1 MSCSKDELEL
11 RELREWLTYEVHLD
25 RYFDKLTEH
34 GFCSLRLIKDL
45 SEEDLDDLNIRPP
58 YHRKRLLKFCSEL
71 GEQDNVAA
79 TSATESVET
88 GSEKAIASPAESA
101 PEIDNKPCADG
112 TQDENLETSSSLV
125 NECRDSKF
133 GPPPLPP
140 KVKQKKGNGEVAR
153 ERPSVPDRES
163 SLKREQ
169 NQIESTNTD
178 AGITSDSGTKL
189 QQPSVLSE
197 VDNVVSVEPG
207 LPQLPRPRT
216 NSSNK
221 KKSAPPLPKHVVSPV
236 KRPNKVKAPPPIPP
250 RSDLEVNSQ
259 DVPKVASESI
269 ESKESDSNVIVND
282 QFEEI
287 VSGVSNVETSCTST
301 PSPPQGEVVENETR
315 SGSPKSSRPLARSRP
330 ARPPRK
336 HIEKRRESGNS
347 ETEEIETSEGI
358 SSENDGVAERVTTG
372 VIGDSA
378 SVKEEAVFPRNGEEK
393 PEETEEE
400 GSIYGNV
407 STTSKPLA
415 PPEEKE
421 EECSIYGNIS
431 TTSTPVAPPPTPPT
445 RGGSTKRPLPTPRP
459 KPPVTLR
466 NKSVPGPNQKQ
477 PAQPYRHSMVS
488 ERFAGN
494 PFLSNLEKQ
503 LDAASDIKKS
513 RSLDRPA
520 NFAQGVHDITNS
532 SESSSKEECRV
543 EEPPSKAPLARLE
556 SASDLM
562 LPKRGD
568 GNLKTTNT
576 ADGNNYAE
584 AHHSYKRL
592 IEKPIASKADLVT
605 DSTYD
610 LMGGTGVT
618 NPVPVD
624 DNYSQVYDQVDIQN
638 STSEAGTYESI
649 EAIKPASPVYDRVD
663 HPRLERKSGRRGAH
677 PSKLFSVV
685 GPGLGGKSRESQAI
699 NNEMLKKISAMVG
712 GRAGEEL
719 FDYESDESADDLVDE
734 VPERKPRGDSTDSL
748 GTSPAQAAAGPRNLR
763 STSGYLYKQGGRQN
777 NKGWKKRWFVF
788 DGTSLKYYTNKDSQE
803 SLHIIPVTQMKDV
816 LVEPGETRKA
826 RFNLITGNRVFMLAS
841 DTMTDM
847 NLWAQTLMAAILQYK
862 ADDSV
867 KKPGGT
873 MSDPDKE
880 GWLKKQGH
888 NMMGDWKRRYVAIKG
903 GSICYYDTY
912 DDFQFETPIHSIEA
926 QLASVKQDPNH
937 RNRFNIITSQK
948 TFSFQVEND
957 FEVSS
962 WIEAVQRAIQIGLSD
977 PAVLEYVF
985 TNPSNRKCAD
995 CGNKDPYPHA
1005 SVNHLVCICGN
1016 CCGSHRS
1023 LGSNISKPRSLLM
1036 DKKIWNDDLK
1046 ELMVKIGNENANK
1059 LLEFKIPDDDRI
1071 RPDADSA
1078 KRREFICAKYE
1089 YKKYSKILPE
1099 YGNVDVL
1106 GQALRES
1113 VQTDDVMRTFEL
1125 IINRVNVKYVP
1136 TDSEDQRT
1144 PLELAVAAGKNLQA
1158 ELLRQNGADSESDDT
1173 FTPIVDIT
1181 EPPSFEVVSS
1191 PPVDTFERSGY
1202 LYRKE
1207 GAMKKRWFTFKDRQL
1222 KYYRGCGDKEPMGVI
1237 DLANVTSLTMN
1248 TNEGTLLLEIVT
1260 FDKTHILKGETDEE
1274 LEAWFT
1280 ALRNKQVFK
1289 VHISLQELGS
1299 DGIPH
1304 IVANCLQFIETYG
1317 VCGHDKRYPKAET
1330 VYLTHCDRKVSAYTR
1345 SVGIG
1350 DISGLFAKPP
1360 NVSEMTT
1367 ALDIVQGLELGGGEG
1382 LADVEF
1388 QMVWQ
1393 SILASEW
1400 QIVASVSASLRQFC
1414 NTQGCLFQLV
1424 LDTVPQ
1430 STPSVTPGRSLYQPS
1445 DSSGDEEVVVKNTKP
1460 ALAALNCYLQ
1470 PRDVSPVRSQLKTPW
1485 ENRTITLSSKATIK
1499 VPNVIRT
1506 VIPERILQQY
1516 LAYCKESG
1524 FSRSTCLRVLS
1535 VCTASTRK
1543 SLQGLDYVS
1552 STGAEAFEELAEVT
1566 EKLGDAGL
1574 DENSILVSPDWAMKY
1589 LPRKYR
1595 ESQTDW
1601 FGKRGIPRRIN
1612 VAVRRVEAP
1621 TVTSAFKIDGV
1632 SSISNIENSTEGF
1645 RVWRAYDVGPG
1656 SLVYANQLEG
1666 QGATSVPVLEMPS
1679 AQTERVKLIMG
1690 WALKETQVKR
1700 KRFTDAQR
1708 KYLTSKFMLGE
1719 ATGQKSDPA
1728 SVARSMMIA
1737 KDSNGRRLFDFAD
1750 FLTANQIAGFFS
1762 RLASKKTLDD
1772 EVDEVSAIDVARHEA
1787 HLEQLTEEVTR
1798 AIGIVHPLVYD
1809 AYNICE
1815 LASKKKLNTLAVPLL
1830 KSMWSSQGIPVDDF
1844 KARRKQP
1851 YVDRLQALW
1860 NSCTC
1865 SNE

>member
-11 RELREWLTYEVHLD
+11 RELREWLTKEVHLD

-101 PEIDNKPCADG
+101 PEIDNKPCADD

-125 NECRDSKF
+125 NECRDSDF
-133 GPPPLPP
+133 VPPPLPPPLPP
-140 KVKQKKGNGEVAR
+140 KEKQKKGNGEVAR

-207 LPQLPRPRT
+207 LPQLP
-216 NSSNK
+216 SSNK
-221 KKSAPPLPKHVVSPV
+221 KKLAPPLPKHVVSPV
-236 KRPNKVKAPPPIPP
+236 KRTNKVKAPPPIPP

-282 QFEEI
+282 QFEEV
-287 VSGVSNVETSCTST
+287 VSEVSNVETSRTST

-315 SGSPKSSRPLARSRP
+315 SVSPKSSRPLARSRP
-330 ARPPRK
+330 AKPPRK

-378 SVKEEAVFPRNGEEK
+378 SVKEEAVFPRNGKEK

-400 GSIYGNV
+400 GPIYGNV

-445 RGGSTKRPLPTPRP
+445 RGGSTKRPLPTPR
-459 KPPVTLR
+459 PPVTLR

-584 AHHSYKRL
+584 AHHSYERL

-638 STSEAGTYESI
+638 STSEAG
-649 EAIKPASPVYDRVD
+649 
-663 HPRLERKSGRRGAH
+663 
-677 PSKLFSVV
+677 
-685 GPGLGGKSRESQAI
+685 LGGKSRESQAI
-699 NNEMLKKISAMVG
+699 NNEMLKKISAMAG

-1005 SVNHLVCICGN
+1005 SVNHFVCICGN

-1089 YKKYSKILPE
+1089 YKKYGKILPE
-1099 YGNVDVL
+1099 YGNVDAL

-1181 EPPSFEVVSS
+1181 EPPSYEVVSS

-1222 KYYRGCGDKEPMGVI
+1222 KYFRGCGDKEPMGVI

-1317 VCGHDKRYPKAET
+1317 LQAEGIYRVPGSQAKMRALALAFNQAPSHVMLTLDDYSVNEVTGTLKKYLRELPEPVIPSNLYQRFIDVSRILDHETKLISMKSVIQQLPKVNYDTLKRIIGHFTKVVAEQQVNLMGIENISVIFGPTLMSNDNTGRMDDSPINQEYKTIGDMITFYQWLFDVGEKELIKDQLMENAMRKITQLREGATAGQPQEFTLDVYVEQKSDNPCLLKVSNAMSAMELCENVVANKGLALETDWALFEVIGKGNLERAFQVHEKVLPAVIRWGELGELSKDNYLIIKPNHIAESIQPFVGTSLTREGMLHVRDPEKRKDWKPLNVILKNGYMAVDKSKSFFKSIKSDKSDT
-1330 VYLTHCDRKVSAYTR
+1330 DQWSLTNLLVYLGVPAEKQTKGV
-1345 SVGIG
+1345 
-1350 DISGLFAKPP
+1350 
-1360 NVSEMTT
+1360 
-1367 ALDIVQGLELGGGEG
+1367 
-1382 LADVEF
+1382 
-1388 QMVWQ
+1388 
-1393 SILASEW
+1393 
-1400 QIVASVSASLRQFC
+1400 
-1414 NTQGCLFQLV
+1414 
-1424 LDTVPQ
+1424 DT
-1430 STPSVTPGRSLYQPS
+1430 SCGFT
-1445 DSSGDEEVVVKNTKP
+1445 VVVKAEGSGNIIRFLCAKDKDDMYRWVAAILSMKHPTGIWNDPTAREPRATVRKAQESQIYLGRQSRFLRREGSTKHI
-1460 ALAALNCYLQ
+1460 L
-1470 PRDVSPVRSQLKTPW
+1470 
-1485 ENRTITLSSKATIK
+1485 EE
-1499 VPNVIRT
+1499 IRQKQKSL
-1506 VIPERILQQY
+1506 R
-1516 LAYCKESG
+1516 
-1524 FSRSTCLRVLS
+1524 RST
-1535 VCTASTRK
+1535 
-1543 SLQGLDYVS
+1543 
-1552 STGAEAFEELAEVT
+1552 ELPE
-1566 EKLGDAGL
+1566 
-1574 DENSILVSPDWAMKY
+1574 
-1589 LPRKYR
+1589 
-1595 ESQTDW
+1595 
-1601 FGKRGIPRRIN
+1601 
-1612 VAVRRVEAP
+1612 
-1621 TVTSAFKIDGV
+1621 
-1632 SSISNIENSTEGF
+1632 
-1645 RVWRAYDVGPG
+1645 
-1656 SLVYANQLEG
+1656 
-1666 QGATSVPVLEMPS
+1666 
-1679 AQTERVKLIMG
+1679 
-1690 WALKETQVKR
+1690 
-1700 KRFTDAQR
+1700 
-1708 KYLTSKFMLGE
+1708 
-1719 ATGQKSDPA
+1719 
-1728 SVARSMMIA
+1728 
-1737 KDSNGRRLFDFAD
+1737 
-1750 FLTANQIAGFFS
+1750 
-1762 RLASKKTLDD
+1762 
-1772 EVDEVSAIDVARHEA
+1772 
-1787 HLEQLTEEVTR
+1787 
-1798 AIGIVHPLVYD
+1798 
-1809 AYNICE
+1809 
-1815 LASKKKLNTLAVPLL
+1815 
-1830 KSMWSSQGIPVDDF
+1830 
-1844 KARRKQP
+1844 
-1851 YVDRLQALW
+1851 
-1860 NSCTC
+1860 
-1865 SNE
+1865 